1 MVTLRFL
8 AKGDYLSEVADTHGI
23 SLSSASRIIHI
34 VCSLLC
40 LCLDNIRFPTSQQEL
55 KKVKDE
61 FFNKQGFP
69 NVAGAIDG
77 TLVPIQGMAGDE
89 EPSFICRKGFHAI
102 NILCF
107 TNIAVRWPGST
118 HDSFILANS
127 FLPQI
132 MRGVNGWFLGDSG
145 FPLKKWLL
153 TPFAQPSNQQEQW
166 TNSSHCST
174 RNTVERAF
182 GILKSRFRCL
192 HKTGGSLQFRTKKCI
207 NITEC
212 CFRLHNKAI
221 SERVP
226 LQAGNNAV
234 PVYHNHDL
242 YNGNDNDGFALRQRI
257 VQRF

>member
-1 MVTLRFL
+1 M
-8 AKGDYLSEVADTHGI
+8 HGI

-34 VCSLLC
+34 VCSALC

-61 FFNKQGFP
+61 FFNIQGFP
-69 NVAGAIDG
+69 NVVGAIDG
-77 TLVPIQGMAGDE
+77 TLVPIQGMAG
-89 EPSFICRKGFHAI
+89 SA
-102 NILCF
+102 
-107 TNIAVRWPGST
+107 
-118 HDSFILANS
+118 HDSFILAYS

-145 FPLKKWLL
+145 YPLKKWLL
-153 TPFAQPSNQQEQW
+153 TPFAQPSNQQEQRY
-166 TNSSHCST
+166 NSSHCST

-182 GILKSRFRCL
+182 GVLKSRFRCL
-192 HKTGGSLQFRTKKCI
+192 HKTGGSLQFKTEKCI
-207 NITEC
+207 KFIEC
-212 CFRLHNKAI
+212 CFSLHNKAI

-242 YNGNDNDGFALRQRI
+242 
-257 VQRF
+257 

>member
-1 MVTLRFL
+1 MI
-8 AKGDYLSEVADTHGI
+8 Y
-23 SLSSASRIIHI
+23 
-34 VCSLLC
+34 C
-40 LCLDNIRFPTSQQEL
+40 
-55 KKVKDE
+55 
-61 FFNKQGFP
+61 
-69 NVAGAIDG
+69 
-77 TLVPIQGMAGDE
+77 
-89 EPSFICRKGFHAI
+89 FILFS
-102 NILCF
+102 F
-107 TNIAVRWPGST
+107 TNIVVRWPGST

-145 FPLKKWLL
+145 YPLKKWLL
-153 TPFAQPSNQQEQW
+153 TPFAQPSNQQEQRY
-166 TNSSHCST
+166 NSSHCPT

-182 GILKSRFRCL
+182 GVLKSRFRCL
-192 HKTGGSLQFRTKKCI
+192 HKTGGSLQFRTGKCI
-207 NITEC
+207 KIIEC
-212 CFRLHNKAI
+212 CFRVHNKAI